1 MKITKEVQTMEQIE
15 NVNFQI
21 QELSN
26 LITDLKMMRLATESM
41 ELLKVH
47 KELYIYK
54 ASELLNTFSEKFYNI
69 EQSLDDTAFY
79 FQNLV
84 EELEKQ
90 EGVFSYIV
98 DNFNLGKKSHWT
110 ELTESEMK
118 DVGSAANIAAVMAKM
133 LNKKVA

>member
-90 EGVFSYIV
+90 E
-98 DNFNLGKKSHWT
+98 
-110 ELTESEMK
+110 K
-118 DVGSAANIAAVMAKM
+118 DRTVQK
-133 LNKKVA
+133 

>member
-1 MKITKEVQTMEQIE
+1 
-15 NVNFQI
+15 
-21 QELSN
+21 
-26 LITDLKMMRLATESM
+26 M

-90 EGVFSYIV
+90 E
-98 DNFNLGKKSHWT
+98 
-110 ELTESEMK
+110 K
-118 DVGSAANIAAVMAKM
+118 DRTVQK
-133 LNKKVA
+133 

>member
-1 MKITKEVQTMEQIE
+1 MKITKEVQTLEQIE

-69 EQSLDDTAFY
+69 EQSLADTAFY

-90 EGVFSYIV
+90 E
-98 DNFNLGKKSHWT
+98 
-110 ELTESEMK
+110 K
-118 DVGSAANIAAVMAKM
+118 DRTVQK
-133 LNKKVA
+133 

>member
-54 ASELLNTFSEKFYNI
+54 SSELLNTFSEKFYNI

-90 EGVFSYIV
+90 E
-98 DNFNLGKKSHWT
+98 
-110 ELTESEMK
+110 K
-118 DVGSAANIAAVMAKM
+118 DRTVQK
-133 LNKKVA
+133 

>member
-84 EELEKQ
+84 
-90 EGVFSYIV
+90 
-98 DNFNLGKKSHWT
+98 
-110 ELTESEMK
+110 
-118 DVGSAANIAAVMAKM
+118 
-133 LNKKVA
+133 

>member
-1 MKITKEVQTMEQIE
+1 MKITKEVQIMEQIE

-47 KELYIYK
+47 
-54 ASELLNTFSEKFYNI
+54 TFSEKFYNI

-90 EGVFSYIV
+90 E
-98 DNFNLGKKSHWT
+98 
-110 ELTESEMK
+110 K
-118 DVGSAANIAAVMAKM
+118 DRTVQK
-133 LNKKVA
+133 

>member
-84 EELEKQ
+84 VELEKQ
-90 EGVFSYIV
+90 E
-98 DNFNLGKKSHWT
+98 
-110 ELTESEMK
+110 K
-118 DVGSAANIAAVMAKM
+118 DRTVQK
-133 LNKKVA
+133 